1 MKKIIST
8 LLSLSLFVTLLS
20 CNDNDSPELI
30 QEEEV
35 ITSAETTDAEDAN
48 LQQPE
53 NLG

>member
-1 MKKIIST
+1 MQVNYPDIVLGVIQKK
-8 LLSLSLFVTLLS
+8 LFA
-20 CNDNDSPELI
+20 DGKE
-30 QEEEV
+30 EEEV